1 MQIDR
6 SGFNVNTNMQTPLTS
21 ASVNNNINSAEMP
34 QFTVPLPGNN
44 VAPSQHKQDL
54 ELMKQCKEFE
64 SVLINQ
70 MFKQM
75 RPKTQDEDLFGSTKD
90 REMFNSMLDEER
102 SKVWSQEGGMG
113 LANIMFQQMKNINK

>member
-6 SGFNVNTNMQTPLTS
+6 SGFNVNTNMQTSLPS
-21 ASVNNNINSAEMP
+21 ANVNNINSAEMP
-34 QFTVPLPGNN
+34 QFTIPMPDNN
-44 VAPSQHKQDL
+44 ISPSQHKQDL

-75 RPKTQDEDLFGSTKD
+75 RPKAQEEDLFGSTKD

-102 SKVWSQEGGMG
+102 TKAWAQEGGMG